1 MKHSKILI
9 LLALLCSVLPAA
21 AAPKDDLRQVQR
33 AIGES
38 NRKLQQQQSEQRQ
51 LQSNIRQT
59 QSELD
64 TVRRELDRLTRSRQT
79 AWRELQAM
87 QAKLDSLQTR
97 IQNTQAQAARLLNSR
112 YRNQQPNAVTLFLQN
127 ADPQQKGRHLE
138 YLRHL
143 NQANAQALTQL
154 QHNRQELKQQQ
165 DSINEQLKRLDALK
179 RQQQTTAA
187 RLGRQ
192 QQQQQRQQQS
202 LEQDISRETAKL
214 QTLRQNE
221 SRLNG
226 LIASLSRRSAQRQ
239 EAERQRRAQ
248 ILRQRRQQQA
258 QQAQNGNKPTPR
270 QQRLPE
276 SEHNGSNQSDL
287 RPNETRH
294 TPPEQPDT
302 PNRNTL
308 TAEDLALEAPEAQE
322 PQSHGFSR
330 MQGRLQRPASGS
342 ISGRFGQA
350 RPGGGTWKGLFI
362 STPPTAVRSI
372 AEGEVAYAAPLQ
384 GYGNTVIIDHGDGY
398 LSIYTGLS
406 QISAGTG
413 SRVSARQT
421 IGRSGSLPDGEN
433 GLYFEIRYRN
443 QAMNPASWVN

>member
-1 MKHSKILI
+1 MKHSQILI
-9 LLALLCSVLPAA
+9 LLALLCSALPAV

-97 IQNTQAQAARLLNSR
+97 IQSTQAQAARLLNSR
-112 YRNQQPNAVTLFLQN
+112 YRNHQPNAVTLFLQN

-143 NQANAQALTQL
+143 NQANAQALSQL

-165 DSINEQLKRLDALK
+165 DSINEQLKRLDTLK

-239 EAERQRRAQ
+239 ETERQRRAQ
-248 ILRQRRQQQA
+248 ALRQRRQQQA
-258 QQAQNGNKPTPR
+258 QNGNQPAPR

-276 SEHNGSNQSDL
+276 SE
-287 RPNETRH
+287 RNEARQH
-294 TPPEQPDT
+294 DTPTPEN

-308 TAEDLALEAPEAQE
+308 TAEDLALEAPEVQE
-322 PQSHGFSR
+322 PQSQGFSR

-384 GYGNTVIIDHGDGY
+384 GYGNTVIVDHGSGY

-406 QISAGTG
+406 QISAGAG

>member
-1 MKHSKILI
+1 MNPSKILI
-9 LLALLCSVLPAA
+9 LLALLCSALPAA

-239 EAERQRRAQ
+239 EAERQRRDQA
-248 ILRQRRQQQA
+248 LRQRRQQQA

-270 QQRLPE
+270 PQRLPE
-276 SEHNGSNQSDL
+276 SE
-287 RPNETRH
+287 RNEARQH
-294 TPPEQPDT
+294 DTPTPEN

-308 TAEDLALEAPEAQE
+308 TAEDLALESPEAQE

-384 GYGNTVIIDHGDGY
+384 GYGNTVIVDHGSGY

-406 QISAGTG
+406 QISAGAG

>member
-9 LLALLCSVLPAA
+9 LLALLCSALPAA

-87 QAKLDSLQTR
+87 QARLDSLQTR

-248 ILRQRRQQQA
+248 ALRQRRRQQA
-258 QQAQNGNKPTPR
+258 QQAQNGNPLTPR
-270 QQRLPE
+270 PQRLPE
-276 SEHNGSNQSDL
+276 SE
-287 RPNETRH
+287 RNEARQH
-294 TPPEQPDT
+294 DT
-302 PNRNTL
+302 PTTENTNRNTL
-308 TAEDLALEAPEAQE
+308 TAEDLALEAPEIQE
-322 PQSHGFSR
+322 PQSQGFSR

-362 STPPTAVRSI
+362 STPPTAVHSI

-384 GYGNTVIIDHGDGY
+384 GYGNTVIVDHGSGY

-406 QISAGTG
+406 QISAGAG
-413 SRVSARQT
+413 SRVSPRQT

>member
-143 NQANAQALTQL
+143 NQANAQALSQL

-248 ILRQRRQQQA
+248 ALRQHRQQQA
-258 QQAQNGNKPTPR
+258 QQAQNGNQPAPR
-270 QQRLPE
+270 PHRPPE
-276 SEHNGSNQSDL
+276 SE
-287 RPNETRH
+287 RNEARQH
-294 TPPEQPDT
+294 DTPTPEN

-308 TAEDLALEAPEAQE
+308 TAEDLALEAPEVQE
-322 PQSHGFSR
+322 PQSQGFSR
-330 MQGRLQRPASGS
+330 MQGRMQRPASGS

-384 GYGNTVIIDHGDGY
+384 GYGNTVIVDHGSGY

-406 QISAGTG
+406 QISAGAG

>member
-9 LLALLCSVLPAA
+9 LLALLCSALPAA

-79 AWRELQAM
+79 AWHELQAM

-221 SRLNG
+221 SRLNS

-258 QQAQNGNKPTPR
+258 QNSNKPAPR
-270 QQRLPE
+270 SQRLPE
-276 SEHNGSNQSDL
+276 NEHNGSNPSDL
-287 RPNETRH
+287 RPNETRPA
-294 TPPEQPDT
+294 PPEQPDT

-330 MQGRLQRPASGS
+330 MQGRLQRPAGGS

-384 GYGNTVIIDHGDGY
+384 GYGNTVIIDHGSGY

-413 SRVSARQT
+413 SRVSARQN

>member
-1 MKHSKILI
+1 MNPSKILI
-9 LLALLCSVLPAA
+9 LLALLCSALPAA

-239 EAERQRRAQ
+239 EAERLRRAQ
-248 ILRQRRQQQA
+248 ALRQRRQQQA
-258 QQAQNGNKPTPR
+258 QQAQNGNQPAPR
-270 QQRLPE
+270 PHRLPE
-276 SEHNGSNQSDL
+276 SE
-287 RPNETRH
+287 RNEARQH
-294 TPPEQPDT
+294 DTPTPEN

-406 QISAGTG
+406 QISAGAG

>member
-9 LLALLCSVLPAA
+9 LLALLCSALPAA

-143 NQANAQALTQL
+143 NQANAQALTLL

-239 EAERQRRAQ
+239 ETERQRRAQ
-248 ILRQRRQQQA
+248 ALRQRRQQQA

-276 SEHNGSNQSDL
+276 SE
-287 RPNETRH
+287 RNEARQH
-294 TPPEQPDT
+294 DTPTPEN

-322 PQSHGFSR
+322 PQNHGFSR

-384 GYGNTVIIDHGDGY
+384 GYGNTVIVDHGSGY

-406 QISAGTG
+406 QISVGAG

>member
-1 MKHSKILI
+1 MKPSKILI
-9 LLALLCSVLPAA
+9 LLALLGSALPAA

-239 EAERQRRAQ
+239 EAEHQRRAQ
-248 ILRQRRQQQA
+248 ALRQRRQQQA
-258 QQAQNGNKPTPR
+258 QQAQNSNKPTPR
-270 QQRLPE
+270 PQRLPE
-276 SEHNGSNQSDL
+276 SE
-287 RPNETRH
+287 RNEARQH
-294 TPPEQPDT
+294 DTPTPEN

-308 TAEDLALEAPEAQE
+308 TAEDLALEAPEVQEVQE
-322 PQSHGFSR
+322 PQSQGFSR

-384 GYGNTVIIDHGDGY
+384 GY

-406 QISAGTG
+406 QISAGAG

>member
-9 LLALLCSVLPAA
+9 LLALLCSALPAA

-143 NQANAQALTQL
+143 NQANAQALSQL

-248 ILRQRRQQQA
+248 AMRQRRQQQA

-276 SEHNGSNQSDL
+276 SE
-287 RPNETRH
+287 RNEARQH
-294 TPPEQPDT
+294 DTPTPEN

-384 GYGNTVIIDHGDGY
+384 GYGNTVIIDHGSGY

-406 QISAGTG
+406 QISAGAG

>member
-9 LLALLCSVLPAA
+9 LLALLCSTLPAA

-248 ILRQRRQQQA
+248 ALRQRRQQQA

-276 SEHNGSNQSDL
+276 SE
-287 RPNETRH
+287 RNEVRQH
-294 TPPEQPDT
+294 DTPIPEN

-308 TAEDLALEAPEAQE
+308 TAEDLALEAPEVQE
-322 PQSHGFSR
+322 PQSQGFSR

-384 GYGNTVIIDHGDGY
+384 GYGNTVIVDHGSGY

-406 QISAGTG
+406 QISAGAG

>member
-143 NQANAQALTQL
+143 NQANAQALSQL

-248 ILRQRRQQQA
+248 AMRQRRQQQA
-258 QQAQNGNKPTPR
+258 QQAQNGNQPAPR
-270 QQRLPE
+270 PHRPPE
-276 SEHNGSNQSDL
+276 SERSEPRQNERNEARQHN
-287 RPNETRH
+287 
-294 TPPEQPDT
+294 TPTPEN

-308 TAEDLALEAPEAQE
+308 TAEDLALEAPEVQE
-322 PQSHGFSR
+322 PQSQGFSR

-350 RPGGGTWKGLFI
+350 LPGGGTWKGLFI

-384 GYGNTVIIDHGDGY
+384 GYGNTVIVDHGDGY

-406 QISAGTG
+406 QISAGAG

>member
-9 LLALLCSVLPAA
+9 LLALLCSALPAV

-165 DSINEQLKRLDALK
+165 DSINEQLKRLDTLK

-248 ILRQRRQQQA
+248 
-258 QQAQNGNKPTPR
+258 QAQNGNKPTPR
-270 QQRLPE
+270 PQRLPE
-276 SEHNGSNQSDL
+276 SE
-287 RPNETRH
+287 RNEARQH
-294 TPPEQPDT
+294 DT
-302 PNRNTL
+302 PTPENTNRNTL
-308 TAEDLALEAPEAQE
+308 TAEDLTLEAPEAQE

-342 ISGRFGQA
+342 ISGRFGQT

-362 STPPTAVRSI
+362 STPPTAVHSI

-384 GYGNTVIIDHGDGY
+384 GYGNTVIVDHGSGY

-406 QISAGTG
+406 QISAGAG

-443 QAMNPASWVN
+443 QAMNPTSWVN

>member
-9 LLALLCSVLPAA
+9 LLALLCSALPAA

-192 QQQQQRQQQS
+192 QQQQQRQQQN

-214 QTLRQNE
+214 HTLRQNE

-239 EAERQRRAQ
+239 EAERQRQAQ
-248 ILRQRRQQQA
+248 ALRQRRQQQA
-258 QQAQNGNKPTPR
+258 QNGNKPTTRP
-270 QQRLPE
+270 QRLPE
-276 SEHNGSNQSDL
+276 SERNEARQHN
-287 RPNETRH
+287 
-294 TPPEQPDT
+294 TPAPEN

-384 GYGNTVIIDHGDGY
+384 GYGNTVIIDHGSGY

-406 QISAGTG
+406 QISAGAG

-443 QAMNPASWVN
+443 QAMNPTSWVN

>member
-9 LLALLCSVLPAA
+9 LLALLCSALPAA

-248 ILRQRRQQQA
+248 SLRQRRQQQA
-258 QQAQNGNKPTPR
+258 QQVQNGNKPIPR

-276 SEHNGSNQSDL
+276 SE
-287 RPNETRH
+287 RNEARQH
-294 TPPEQPDT
+294 DTPTPEN

-308 TAEDLALEAPEAQE
+308 TAEDLALEAPEVQE

-342 ISGRFGQA
+342 IRGRFGQA

-384 GYGNTVIIDHGDGY
+384 GYGNTIIVDHGSGY

-406 QISAGTG
+406 QISAGAG

-421 IGRSGSLPDGEN
+421 IGRSGSLPDSEN

>member
-9 LLALLCSVLPAA
+9 LLILLCSALPAA

-258 QQAQNGNKPTPR
+258 QQAQNSNKPAPR
-270 QQRLPE
+270 SQRLPE
-276 SEHNGSNQSDL
+276 NEHNGSNPSDL
-287 RPNETRH
+287 RPNETRPA
-294 TPPEQPDT
+294 PPEQPDT

-322 PQSHGFSR
+322 PQSHGFSH

>member
-1 MKHSKILI
+1 MKHSQILI
-9 LLALLCSVLPAA
+9 LLALLCSALPAV

-248 ILRQRRQQQA
+248 ALRQRRQQQA
-258 QQAQNGNKPTPR
+258 QNSNKPAPR
-270 QQRLPE
+270 PRRLPE
-276 SEHNGSNQSDL
+276 NEHNGSNQSDL
-287 RPNETRH
+287 RPNETRPA
-294 TPPEQPDT
+294 PPEQPDT

-330 MQGRLQRPASGS
+330 MQGRLQRPAGGS

-372 AEGEVAYAAPLQ
+372 AEGEVAYAAHLQ
-384 GYGNTVIIDHGDGY
+384 GYGNTVIIDHGSGY

-406 QISAGTG
+406 QISAGAG

-433 GLYFEIRYRN
+433 GLHFEIRYRN
-443 QAMNPASWVN
+443 QAMIPASWVN

>member
-9 LLALLCSVLPAA
+9 LLALLCSALPAA

-143 NQANAQALTQL
+143 NQANAQALSQL

-258 QQAQNGNKPTPR
+258 QQAQNSNKPAPR
-270 QQRLPE
+270 PHRLPE
-276 SEHNGSNQSDL
+276 SE
-287 RPNETRH
+287 RNEARQH
-294 TPPEQPDT
+294 DTPTPEN

-322 PQSHGFSR
+322 PQNHGFSR

-384 GYGNTVIIDHGDGY
+384 GYGNTVIVDHGSGY

-406 QISAGTG
+406 QISAGAG

>member
-9 LLALLCSVLPAA
+9 FLALLCSALPAA

-59 QSELD
+59 QSELG

-143 NQANAQALTQL
+143 NQANAQALSQL

-202 LEQDISRETAKL
+202 LEQNISRETAKL

-226 LIASLSRRSAQRQ
+226 LIANLSRRSAQRQ

-248 ILRQRRQQQA
+248 ALRQRRQQQA
-258 QQAQNGNKPTPR
+258 QQAQNGNPPVPR
-270 QQRLPE
+270 PHRLPE
-276 SEHNGSNQSDL
+276 SEHSEARQHD
-287 RPNETRH
+287 
-294 TPPEQPDT
+294 TPTPEN

-308 TAEDLALEAPEAQE
+308 TAEDLALEAPEVQE
-322 PQSHGFSR
+322 PQSQGFSR

-384 GYGNTVIIDHGDGY
+384 GYGNTVIVDHGSGY

-406 QISAGTG
+406 QISAGAG

>member
-1 MKHSKILI
+1 MKHKILI
-9 LLALLCSVLPAA
+9 LLALLCSILPAA

-112 YRNQQPNAVTLFLQN
+112 YRNHQPNAVTLFLQN

-143 NQANAQALTQL
+143 NQANAQALSQL

-248 ILRQRRQQQA
+248 ALRQRRQQQA
-258 QQAQNGNKPTPR
+258 QQAPNGNKPTPR
-270 QQRLPE
+270 QHRLPE
-276 SEHNGSNQSDL
+276 SE
-287 RPNETRH
+287 RNEARQH
-294 TPPEQPDT
+294 DTPTPEN

-322 PQSHGFSR
+322 PQNHGFSR

-372 AEGEVAYAAPLQ
+372 AEGEVAYAAHLQ
-384 GYGNTVIIDHGDGY
+384 GYGNTVIIDHGSGY

-406 QISAGTG
+406 QISAGAG

>member
-1 MKHSKILI
+1 MKHSQILI
-9 LLALLCSVLPAA
+9 LLALLCSALPAV

-143 NQANAQALTQL
+143 NQANAQALSQL

-214 QTLRQNE
+214 QTLHQNE

-248 ILRQRRQQQA
+248 ALRQRRQQQA
-258 QQAQNGNKPTPR
+258 QQAQNGNPPTPR
-270 QQRLPE
+270 PHRLPE
-276 SEHNGSNQSDL
+276 SE
-287 RPNETRH
+287 RNEARQH
-294 TPPEQPDT
+294 DT
-302 PNRNTL
+302 PTPENTNRNTL
-308 TAEDLALEAPEAQE
+308 TAEDLALEAPETQE
-322 PQSHGFSR
+322 PQSQGFSR

-384 GYGNTVIIDHGDGY
+384 GYGNTVIVDHGSGY

-406 QISAGTG
+406 QISAGAG
-413 SRVSARQT
+413 SRVSASQT

>member
-9 LLALLCSVLPAA
+9 LLALLCSALPAA

-64 TVRRELDRLTRSRQT
+64 TVRRELDHLTRSRQT

-97 IQNTQAQAARLLNSR
+97 IQNTQAQAARLLNNR

-248 ILRQRRQQQA
+248 ALRQRRQQQA
-258 QQAQNGNKPTPR
+258 QQAQNGNQPAPR
-270 QQRLPE
+270 PHRLPE
-276 SEHNGSNQSDL
+276 SE
-287 RPNETRH
+287 RNEARQH
-294 TPPEQPDT
+294 DTPTPEN

-322 PQSHGFSR
+322 PQNHGFSR

-384 GYGNTVIIDHGDGY
+384 GYGNTVIIDHGSGY

-406 QISAGTG
+406 QISAGAG

>member
-97 IQNTQAQAARLLNSR
+97 IQSTQAQAARLLNSR

-143 NQANAQALTQL
+143 NQANAQALSQL

-248 ILRQRRQQQA
+248 ALRQRRQQQA
-258 QQAQNGNKPTPR
+258 QQAQQAQNGNPPTPR
-270 QQRLPE
+270 PQRLPE
-276 SEHNGSNQSDL
+276 SE
-287 RPNETRH
+287 RNEARQH
-294 TPPEQPDT
+294 DTPTPEN

-322 PQSHGFSR
+322 PQNHGFSR

-384 GYGNTVIIDHGDGY
+384 GYGNTVIVDHGSGY

-406 QISAGTG
+406 QISAGAG

>member
-97 IQNTQAQAARLLNSR
+97 IQSTQAQAARLLNSR
-112 YRNQQPNAVTLFLQN
+112 YRNHQPNAVTLFLQN

-143 NQANAQALTQL
+143 NQANAQALSQL

-165 DSINEQLKRLDALK
+165 DSINEQLKRLDTLK

-239 EAERQRRAQ
+239 ETERQRRAQ
-248 ILRQRRQQQA
+248 ALRQRRQQQA
-258 QQAQNGNKPTPR
+258 QNGNQPAPR

-276 SEHNGSNQSDL
+276 SE
-287 RPNETRH
+287 RNEARQH
-294 TPPEQPDT
+294 DTPTPEN

-308 TAEDLALEAPEAQE
+308 TAEDLALEAPEVQE
-322 PQSHGFSR
+322 PQSQGFSR

-384 GYGNTVIIDHGDGY
+384 GYGNTVIVDHGSGY

-406 QISAGTG
+406 QISAGAG
-413 SRVSARQT
+413 SRVSASQT

>member
-9 LLALLCSVLPAA
+9 LLALLCSALPAV

-143 NQANAQALTQL
+143 NQANAQALSQL

-226 LIASLSRRSAQRQ
+226 LIANLSRRSAQRQ
-239 EAERQRRAQ
+239 EAERQRR
-248 ILRQRRQQQA
+248 QQQA
-258 QQAQNGNKPTPR
+258 QQAQNGNPPAPR
-270 QQRLPE
+270 PHRLPE
-276 SEHNGSNQSDL
+276 SE
-287 RPNETRH
+287 RNEARQH
-294 TPPEQPDT
+294 DT
-302 PNRNTL
+302 PTPENTNRNTL
-308 TAEDLALEAPEAQE
+308 TAEDLALEAPEIQE
-322 PQSHGFSR
+322 PQSQGFSR

-384 GYGNTVIIDHGDGY
+384 GYGNTVIVDHGSGY

-406 QISAGTG
+406 QISAGAG

-421 IGRSGSLPDGEN
+421 IGRSGSLPNGEN

>member
-1 MKHSKILI
+1 MNPSKILI
-9 LLALLCSVLPAA
+9 LLALLCSALPAA

-143 NQANAQALTQL
+143 NQANAEALTQL

-248 ILRQRRQQQA
+248 ALRQRRP

-270 QQRLPE
+270 PQRLPE
-276 SEHNGSNQSDL
+276 SE
-287 RPNETRH
+287 RNEARH
-294 TPPEQPDT
+294 HDTPTPEN

-384 GYGNTVIIDHGDGY
+384 GYGNTVIVDHGSGY

-406 QISAGTG
+406 QISAGAG

-443 QAMNPASWVN
+443 QAMNPTSWVN

>member
-9 LLALLCSVLPAA
+9 LLILLCSALPAA

-143 NQANAQALTQL
+143 NQANAQALSQL

-248 ILRQRRQQQA
+248 ALRQRRQQQA
-258 QQAQNGNKPTPR
+258 QQAQNGNQPAPR
-270 QQRLPE
+270 PHRPPE
-276 SEHNGSNQSDL
+276 SERSEPRQNERNEARQHN
-287 RPNETRH
+287 
-294 TPPEQPDT
+294 TPTPEN

-308 TAEDLALEAPEAQE
+308 TAEDLALEAPEVQE
-322 PQSHGFSR
+322 PQSQGFSR

-384 GYGNTVIIDHGDGY
+384 GYGNTVIVDHGSGY

-406 QISAGTG
+406 QISAGAG

>member
-9 LLALLCSVLPAA
+9 LLALLCSALPAA

-127 ADPQQKGRHLE
+127 ADPQQKGRHIE

-239 EAERQRRAQ
+239 ETERQRRAQ
-248 ILRQRRQQQA
+248 ALRQRRQQQA
-258 QQAQNGNKPTPR
+258 QQAQNGNKPIPR
-270 QQRLPE
+270 PQRLPE
-276 SEHNGSNQSDL
+276 SE
-287 RPNETRH
+287 RNEARQHDTSI
-294 TPPEQPDT
+294 PEN

-384 GYGNTVIIDHGDGY
+384 GYGNTVIVDHGSGY

-406 QISAGTG
+406 QISAGAG

>member
-1 MKHSKILI
+1 M
-9 LLALLCSVLPAA
+9 
-21 AAPKDDLRQVQR
+21 
-33 AIGES
+33 
-38 NRKLQQQQSEQRQ
+38 
-51 LQSNIRQT
+51 
-59 QSELD
+59 
-64 TVRRELDRLTRSRQT
+64 RRELDRLTRSRQT

-143 NQANAQALTQL
+143 NQANAQALSQL

-248 ILRQRRQQQA
+248 ALRQRRQQQA
-258 QQAQNGNKPTPR
+258 QNGNQPAPR
-270 QQRLPE
+270 PHRLPE
-276 SEHNGSNQSDL
+276 SEHSEARQHD
-287 RPNETRH
+287 
-294 TPPEQPDT
+294 TPTPEN

-308 TAEDLALEAPEAQE
+308 TAEDLALEAPEVQEVQE
-322 PQSHGFSR
+322 PQSQGFSR

-342 ISGRFGQA
+342 ISGRFGQT

-362 STPPTAVRSI
+362 RTPPTAVRSI

-384 GYGNTVIIDHGDGY
+384 GYGNTVIVDHGSGY

-406 QISAGTG
+406 QISAGAG

>member
-1 MKHSKILI
+1 MNPSKILI
-9 LLALLCSVLPAA
+9 PLILLLTGLPAP

-33 AIGES
+33 AIHES
-38 NRKLQQQQSEQRQ
+38 HRKLQQQQSEQRQ

-64 TVRRELDRLTRSRQT
+64 SIRRELDQLTRRRQT

-97 IQNTQAQAARLLNSR
+97 IQGTQAQAARLLNSR
-112 YRNQQPNAVTLFLQN
+112 YRQPQPNAVTLFLQN
-127 ADPQQKGRHLE
+127 TDPQQKGRRLE

-143 NQANAQALTQL
+143 NQANSQALAQL

-165 DSINEQLKRLDALK
+165 DSINQQLQRLDSLK
-179 RQQQTTAA
+179 RQQQNTAA

-192 QQQQQRQQQS
+192 QQQQQRQQQT

-214 QTLRQNE
+214 HTLRQNE
-221 SRLNG
+221 SRLNN

-239 EAERQRRAQ
+239 EAQRRQRAAAAQ
-248 ILRQRRQQQA
+248 QRRQQQA
-258 QQAQNGNKPTPR
+258 AQQAQARSQPKP
-270 QQRLPE
+270 QRLPE
-276 SEHNGSNQSDL
+276 SERSEL
-287 RPNETRH
+287 RQNDPAA
-294 TPPEQPDT
+294 PPYNT
-302 PNRNTL
+302 PNPNTL
-308 TAEDLALEAPEAQE
+308 TAEDLALEAPAAPE
-322 PQSHGFSR
+322 PQSQGFSR
-330 MQGRLQRPASGS
+330 MQGRLPRPVGGS

-362 STPPTAVRSI
+362 STPPAPVRSI
-372 AEGEVAYAAPLQ
+372 AAGEVAYAAPLQ

-406 QISAGTG
+406 QISAGSG
-413 SRVSARQT
+413 SSVSPRQT
-421 IGRSGSLPDGEN
+421 IGRSGSLPGGEN

>member
-9 LLALLCSVLPAA
+9 LLALLCSALPAV

-143 NQANAQALTQL
+143 NQANAQALSQL

-226 LIASLSRRSAQRQ
+226 LIANLSRRSAQRQ
-239 EAERQRRAQ
+239 EAERQRR
-248 ILRQRRQQQA
+248 QQQA
-258 QQAQNGNKPTPR
+258 QQAQNGNPPAPR
-270 QQRLPE
+270 PHRLPE
-276 SEHNGSNQSDL
+276 SE
-287 RPNETRH
+287 RNEARQH
-294 TPPEQPDT
+294 DT
-302 PNRNTL
+302 PTPENTNRNTL
-308 TAEDLALEAPEAQE
+308 TAEDLALEAPEIQE
-322 PQSHGFSR
+322 PQSQGFSR

-384 GYGNTVIIDHGDGY
+384 GYGNTVIVDHGSGY

-406 QISAGTG
+406 QISAGAG

>member
-9 LLALLCSVLPAA
+9 LLILLCSALPAA

-143 NQANAQALTQL
+143 NQANAQALSQL

-258 QQAQNGNKPTPR
+258 QQAQNGNQPAPR
-270 QQRLPE
+270 PHRPPE
-276 SEHNGSNQSDL
+276 SERSEPRQNERNEARQHN
-287 RPNETRH
+287 
-294 TPPEQPDT
+294 TPTPEN

-308 TAEDLALEAPEAQE
+308 TAEDLALEAPEVQE
-322 PQSHGFSR
+322 PQSQGFSR

-384 GYGNTVIIDHGDGY
+384 GYGNTVIVDHGSGY

-406 QISAGTG
+406 QISAGAG

>member
-97 IQNTQAQAARLLNSR
+97 IQSTQAQAARLLNSR
-112 YRNQQPNAVTLFLQN
+112 YRNHQPNAVTLFLQN

-143 NQANAQALTQL
+143 NQANAQALSQL

-192 QQQQQRQQQS
+192 QQQQQRQQQN

-214 QTLRQNE
+214 HTLRQNE

-239 EAERQRRAQ
+239 ETERQRRAQ
-248 ILRQRRQQQA
+248 ALRQRRQQQA
-258 QQAQNGNKPTPR
+258 QNGNQPAPR

-276 SEHNGSNQSDL
+276 SE
-287 RPNETRH
+287 RNEARQH
-294 TPPEQPDT
+294 DTPTPEN

-308 TAEDLALEAPEAQE
+308 TAEDLALEAPEVQE
-322 PQSHGFSR
+322 PQSQGFSR

-384 GYGNTVIIDHGDGY
+384 GYGNTVIVDHGSGY

-406 QISAGTG
+406 QISAGAG

>member
-1 MKHSKILI
+1 MKHSQILI
-9 LLALLCSVLPAA
+9 LLALLCSALPAV

-192 QQQQQRQQQS
+192 QQQQQRQHQS

-276 SEHNGSNQSDL
+276 SE
-287 RPNETRH
+287 RNEARQH
-294 TPPEQPDT
+294 DTPTPEN

-330 MQGRLQRPASGS
+330 MQGRLQRPAGGS

-372 AEGEVAYAAPLQ
+372 AEGEVVYAAPLQ

-406 QISAGTG
+406 QISAGAG

>member
-9 LLALLCSVLPAA
+9 LLALLCSALPA

-79 AWRELQAM
+79 AWHELQAM

-221 SRLNG
+221 SRLNS

-258 QQAQNGNKPTPR
+258 QNSNKPAPR
-270 QQRLPE
+270 SQRLPE
-276 SEHNGSNQSDL
+276 NEHNGSNPSDL
-287 RPNETRH
+287 RPNETRPA
-294 TPPEQPDT
+294 PPEQPDT

-330 MQGRLQRPASGS
+330 MQGRLQRPAGGS

-384 GYGNTVIIDHGDGY
+384 GYGNTVIIDHGSGY

>member
-1 MKHSKILI
+1 MNPSKILI
-9 LLALLCSVLPAA
+9 PLILLLTGLPAP

-33 AIGES
+33 AIHES
-38 NRKLQQQQSEQRQ
+38 HRKLQQQQSEQRQ

-64 TVRRELDRLTRSRQT
+64 SIRRELDQLTRRRQT

-97 IQNTQAQAARLLNSR
+97 IQGTQAQAARLLNSR
-112 YRNQQPNAVTLFLQN
+112 YRQPQPNAVTLFLQN
-127 ADPQQKGRHLE
+127 TDPQQKGRRLE

-143 NQANAQALTQL
+143 NQANSQALAQL

-165 DSINEQLKRLDALK
+165 DSINQQLQRLDSLK
-179 RQQQTTAA
+179 RQQQNTAA

-192 QQQQQRQQQS
+192 QQQQQRQQQT

-214 QTLRQNE
+214 HTLRQNE
-221 SRLNG
+221 SRLNN

-239 EAERQRRAQ
+239 EAQRRQRAAAAQ
-248 ILRQRRQQQA
+248 QRRQQQA
-258 QQAQNGNKPTPR
+258 AQQAQARSQPKP
-270 QQRLPE
+270 QRLPE
-276 SEHNGSNQSDL
+276 SERSEL
-287 RPNETRH
+287 RQNDPAA
-294 TPPEQPDT
+294 PPYNT
-302 PNRNTL
+302 PNPNTL
-308 TAEDLALEAPEAQE
+308 TAEDLALEAPAAPNRKAKVSAACKAACPARGWQ
-322 PQSHGFSR
+322 H
-330 MQGRLQRPASGS
+330 QRPLRPS
-342 ISGRFGQA
+342 

-362 STPPTAVRSI
+362 STPPAPVRSI
-372 AEGEVAYAAPLQ
+372 AAGEVAYAAPLQ

-406 QISAGTG
+406 QISAGSG
-413 SRVSARQT
+413 SSVSPRQT
-421 IGRSGSLPDGEN
+421 IGRSGSLPGGEN

>member
-9 LLALLCSVLPAA
+9 LLALLCSALPAA

-226 LIASLSRRSAQRQ
+226 LIANLSRRSAQRQ
-239 EAERQRRAQ
+239 EAERQRR
-248 ILRQRRQQQA
+248 QQQA
-258 QQAQNGNKPTPR
+258 QQAQNSNKPTPR
-270 QQRLPE
+270 PQRLPE
-276 SEHNGSNQSDL
+276 SE
-287 RPNETRH
+287 RNEARQH
-294 TPPEQPDT
+294 DTPTPEN

-384 GYGNTVIIDHGDGY
+384 GYGNTVIVDHGSGY

-406 QISAGTG
+406 QISAGAG

>member
-9 LLALLCSVLPAA
+9 LLALLCSALPAA

-143 NQANAQALTQL
+143 NQANAQALTLL

-239 EAERQRRAQ
+239 ETERQRRAQ
-248 ILRQRRQQQA
+248 ALRQRRQQQA

-276 SEHNGSNQSDL
+276 SE
-287 RPNETRH
+287 RNEARQH
-294 TPPEQPDT
+294 DTPTPEN

-322 PQSHGFSR
+322 PQNHGFSR

-384 GYGNTVIIDHGDGY
+384 GYGNTVIVDHGSGY

-406 QISAGTG
+406 QISAGAG